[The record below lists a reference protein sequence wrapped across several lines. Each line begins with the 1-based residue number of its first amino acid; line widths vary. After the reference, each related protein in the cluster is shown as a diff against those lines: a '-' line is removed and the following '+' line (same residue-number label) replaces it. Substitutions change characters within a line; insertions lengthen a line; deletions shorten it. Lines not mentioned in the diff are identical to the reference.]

1 MKMEEG
7 AMSQGMHMDSEARKA
22 KNMDSPLEPAEEL
35 ALLTHC
41 FQSRRPISDSD
52 LQNHQL
58 INLLCFKPLL
68 VIISYRSYKKPMQR
82 GTSIYIFIS
91 TM

>member
-22 KNMDSPLEPAEEL
+22 KNVDSPLEPVEEL

-41 FQSRRPISDSD
+41 F
-52 LQNHQL
+52 
-58 INLLCFKPLL
+58 
-68 VIISYRSYKKPMQR
+68 
-82 GTSIYIFIS
+82 
-91 TM
+91 